1 MIKKLFFMLTALFF
15 IPVPVFAAGCNDIT
29 VDPQIK
35 LTSSYGKLTIDQNKT
50 TEEITSLAASLNLV
64 ENGLFASGLS
74 TVNINFDITLNALGV
89 PADNVFCVIPT
100 QIDLFLGL
108 DEPTIHLAKE
118 LTADSCEYNMVLRHE
133 QTHQQI
139 NKSALEYYLPM
150 FKTAAL
156 QIARSIKPVEVK
168 DIDDIKPA
176 IGELTATYN
185 QKMTPVVN
193 FIKKEMLVEQSKLDN
208 PQNYLYESK
217 LCP

>member
-1 MIKKLFFMLTALFF
+1 
-15 IPVPVFAAGCNDIT
+15 
-29 VDPQIK
+29 
-35 LTSSYGKLTIDQNKT
+35 
-50 TEEITSLAASLNLV
+50 
-64 ENGLFASGLS
+64 
-74 TVNINFDITLNALGV
+74 
-89 PADNVFCVIPT
+89 
-100 QIDLFLGL
+100 
-108 DEPTIHLAKE
+108 
-118 LTADSCEYNMVLRHE
+118 MVLRHE

-168 DIDDIKPA
+168 DIDDIKSA